1 MLLKFAGFLCHESYP
16 KITGSRRRAYP
27 LGTRC
32 KINRSAKS
40 ACNVDGV
47 PKIVRQ
53 TSSDRSRAQ
62 PTSTDENA
70 LICCLRR
77 RALPLLE
84 NALLAPAYGKCAAL
98 AWSGRKLDIAAVTGD
113 DLVDHAEPQTR
124 T

>member
-1 MLLKFAGFLCHESYP
+1 MLLKFAGFLCHESYL
-16 KITGSRRRAYP
+16 KITESGRRAYP

-53 TSSDRSRAQ
+53 TSSDRGRAQ
-62 PTSTDENA
+62 PTSTDEDA
-70 LICCLRR
+70 LTSWRRR

-84 NALLAPAYGKCAAL
+84 NALLAPAHGKCAAL
-98 AWSGRKLDIAAVTGD
+98 AWSGRKLNIAAVTGD
-113 DLVDHAEPQTR
+113 DLVDHAEPQAR